1 MLVEPSIH
9 PTGKA
14 IVWLDRPRGP
24 LPPVPA
30 LLARTGKRAGVGVHE
45 APADPVPHGQRHPYL
60 ADIAVR
66 LLRAGITDRRRI
78 EAHLRAEFELS
89 CAPLPPAKPGYFE
102 ALAKW
107 AVESQ
112 IADRERACEAL
123 AEFIRKRNQ
132 GGRK

>member
-1 MLVEPSIH
+1 M
-9 PTGKA
+9 
-14 IVWLDRPRGP
+14 WLDRPRGP

-30 LLARTGKRAGVGVHE
+30 LLARTGSGPEWAST
-45 APADPVPHGQRHPYL
+45 
-60 ADIAVR
+60 R
-66 LLRAGITDRRRI
+66 LRPTRSRTGSGTRIWPTLRSGCCGRGSPTGRI